1 MDTQFTGYRSMREVQ
16 DTFTHFFSPGAV
28 QGFGSRIESA
38 LYGGRYFVTSERTYN
53 GTSRRYT
60 VREATQ
66 DDIVDIGEFQQYRTR
81 GQAIAAIKKL
91 LAPDQAEVP
100 SVTQLEL
107 EEDNETTDRT

>member
-1 MDTQFTGYRSMREVQ
+1 MDTQFTGYRSMLEVQ

-53 GTSRRYT
+53 GNGRLYT

-66 DDIVDIGEFQQYRTR
+66 DDIVNVGEFQQYRTLR
-81 GQAIAAIKKL
+81 QAIAAIEEL
-91 LAPDQAEVP
+91 LAPETPV
-100 SVTQLEL
+100 QLEL
-107 EEDNETTDRT
+107 EEGND